1 MFSAF
6 LQAWGVFKD
15 LLYTYNHSIF
25 RTPSIATHWMAQGGK
40 SRTKFDRVL
49 GVLSSISFP
58 SAAFS
63 AKGNQDIKF
72 SQTPPPPLPPNK
84 NASCAQQA
92 ANHWTPIADLLTQ
105 IWRTARAPD
114 EQALLRL
121 LSPIEERKETMPLG
135 SRFLHIHFSSP
146 TK

>member
-15 LLYTYNHSIF
+15 LSYTYNHSIF

-63 AKGNQDIKF
+63 AKKNQDIKF
-72 SQTPPPPLPPNK
+72 SQTPHK
-84 NASCAQQA
+84 NVPCAQQA
-92 ANHWTPIADLLTQ
+92 ANHWTPIANLLTQ

-121 LSPIEERKETMPLG
+121 LSPIEERKETMPVG